1 MRHFNK
7 FYFLLFLSLILF
19 CFDCWAENTQSNVS
33 GSPIIYFPEVTK
45 DFGNVTSGATLEH
58 DFIVENA
65 GSADLIIRSFNPSC
79 GCTSAVLNDPII
91 KPKLKSSVRVTFNT
105 AGFNG
110 LKEKTIRIYS
120 NDPSKSSM
128 VISVKANILK
138 DIEVSPERLDL
149 GLINQREGFN
159 KQLQISKSL
168 KVAPFT
174 ITEVVS
180 KLPFIG
186 TEYVKNG
193 ADGYVLKLFTEGLI
207 PLGKH
212 KTRLIIKTDSAT
224 SPQIIVPISFFVQG
238 EIIAVPKAINFGLLK
253 RSVSP
258 SDSMMKIVRLNKSSE
273 SVATKVMSVEKSSRG
288 VDVDLAED
296 AEGQYVRI
304 SVNSLA
310 SGVVRGVL
318 RLQTDSKV
326 EDGKLIEIPYF
337 ALVEAD

>member
-1 MRHFNK
+1 
-7 FYFLLFLSLILF
+7 LLFLSLILF